1 MKKKI
6 IKRLSVFTV
15 TLFLLL
21 SVPTL
26 PGFPWSARSY
36 QRLRRITT
44 KFGIKVAAWRNEKPQ
59 PVAISAKLQG
69 SGALIQALKGAQV
82 VALESISG
90 YGAMTDREGKFTLP
104 HLMWYPNAE
113 YNLVIRA
120 DDNHIKHVKILAP
133 LTYPQEGVF
142 DVGEVNFEEE
152 EDVDNRE
159 NPVRLLTYD
168 TENTDYYS
176 NLFDRLT
183 KDLQTNHQK
192 IDAIN
197 KFVATRHNPKE
208 NAWSFNSAREIIERG
223 APHCSNLAFA
233 LAIICAAGGYPSR
246 TIHTS
251 DDAQYTNTHVA
262 MEVYYEDA
270 WHLYDPTYGISFVN
284 ENGTVAGYK
293 DLRLNPQ
300 LIKAEAF
307 KKIQPEIVSGALEWM
322 LPAYAS
328 GIHQIYQVKKEGFCL
343 VW

>member
-6 IKRLSVFTV
+6 IKRLILFTI
-15 TLFLLL
+15 TIFLFL
-21 SVPTL
+21 SVPIL

-36 QRLRRITT
+36 QKLRRMAN
-44 KFGIKVAAWRNEKPQ
+44 KLGIKVAAWRNEKPQ
-59 PVAISAKLQG
+59 PVSISAKLSG
-69 SGALIQALKGAQV
+69 SGAFIQALKGAQV
-82 VALESISG
+82 VALESTSG
-90 YGAMTDREGKFTLP
+90 YGVMTNAEGRFTLP
-104 HLMWYPNAE
+104 HLTWYPNAE
-113 YNLVIRA
+113 YNLVIKA
-120 DDNHIKHVKILAP
+120 DDNHIKRLKIIAP
-133 LTYPQEGVF
+133 ANYPQEGIV
-142 DVGEVNFEEE
+142 DVGEINFEEK
-152 EDVDNRE
+152 EDIDNRE
-159 NPVRLLTYD
+159 NPARQLVYD
-168 TENTDYYS
+168 SENNDYYS
-176 NLFDRLT
+176 NLFERLT
-183 KDLQTNHQK
+183 RDLSSNHQK

-208 NAWSFNSAREIIERG
+208 NAWSFNSAREIVERG

-233 LAIICAAGGYPSR
+233 LAVICAAGGYPSR

-262 MEVYYEDA
+262 TEVYYDDA

-300 LIKAEAF
+300 LINAEAF

-328 GIHQIYQVKKEGFCL
+328 GLHQIYQVKKERFCI